1 MPSMSPNIEES
12 SNRVSWPFRYFY
24 RKYFPLGLVSR
35 FVIMLSLVILSSQ
48 IITSAFWYSNIYLK
62 EKEGL
67 EVALESIASMAA
79 YTVSYYRKLP
89 KSSRH
94 LVLEQ
99 NRSMGGTRFFISLNS
114 RQLSISG
121 LVDTERKQV
130 LTTQITQNLID
141 FLGEKM
147 DVSVDFSKRD
157 QLRVYDVEVP
167 LDDIPRAF
175 ARYTIEKAKHNPP
188 ILVMQFQLPTEK
200 KSKDDNHEQ
209 WLYLATNLPAP
220 YVGLETQFLDSRQ
233 LNFILLTSVSI
244 LLFTWFL
251 VRHEIRPINKLAQA
265 AKMMGNKMDARIIKE
280 EGSGELVAAV
290 HAFNIMNRRIR
301 AYIRDRD
308 LLFGAISHDLK
319 TPIACLKLRIEM
331 LENEEEKNKLKRSL
345 DELEFMVEGALHY
358 IKNTDIKEQLTEV
371 DLEAILKELC
381 HIYNTDT
388 PRVLLH
394 GALRAP
400 LIGKPVAL
408 KRMLSNLIENAV
420 KYGER
425 VEVSLKDHNDKVIIQ
440 FRDYGEGIPDD
451 LREKVFEPYFRVAH
465 KKQKGTGLGLCIV
478 RNIVF
483 SHHGKLVLKN
493 HPEGGLIVV
502 LSLPRED

>member
-1 MPSMSPNIEES
+1 
-12 SNRVSWPFRYFY
+12 
-24 RKYFPLGLVSR
+24 
-35 FVIMLSLVILSSQ
+35 
-48 IITSAFWYSNIYLK
+48 
-62 EKEGL
+62 
-67 EVALESIASMAA
+67 
-79 YTVSYYRKLP
+79 
-89 KSSRH
+89 
-94 LVLEQ
+94 
-99 NRSMGGTRFFISLNS
+99 
-114 RQLSISG
+114 
-121 LVDTERKQV
+121 
-130 LTTQITQNLID
+130 
-141 FLGEKM
+141 
-147 DVSVDFSKRD
+147 
-157 QLRVYDVEVP
+157 
-167 LDDIPRAF
+167 
-175 ARYTIEKAKHNPP
+175 
-188 ILVMQFQLPTEK
+188 
-200 KSKDDNHEQ
+200 
-209 WLYLATNLPAP
+209 
-220 YVGLETQFLDSRQ
+220 
-233 LNFILLTSVSI
+233 
-244 LLFTWFL
+244 
-251 VRHEIRPINKLAQA
+251 
-265 AKMMGNKMDARIIKE
+265 
-280 EGSGELVAAV
+280 
-290 HAFNIMNRRIR
+290 
-301 AYIRDRD
+301 
-308 LLFGAISHDLK
+308 
-319 TPIACLKLRIEM
+319 
-331 LENEEEKNKLKRSL
+331 
-345 DELEFMVEGALHY
+345 MVEGALHY